1 MGLIFMKPKSSVN
14 IVITGGCGFIGGALV
29 GRLIEA
35 GGFKIRV
42 IDNLSV
48 GDRQSLSNISDF
60 TEIALNAASSG
71 WVSPLELIVADIC
84 DAQAMMTCIEGAD
97 HIVHLAANTGVAPSV
112 ENPRSDCIT
121 NVIGTLNCLEAA
133 RMHKIDKFVF
143 ASSGA
148 PIGEQEPPQNEKMPA
163 RPASPY
169 GASKLAGE
177 GYCSA
182 YFHCFG
188 VNTVGLRFGNV
199 YGPGS
204 AQKES
209 VVAKFIKRAL
219 KDEPIE
225 IYGDGLQTRDFIY
238 LHDLVDAIIASIN
251 ANDIGGELFQI
262 ASAKE
267 VTVSEITD
275 QIMRAFEARD
285 LSFPDIIHSEARI
298 GDVKRNYSDTSK
310 ARDKLGWQATTPL
323 SEGVIATLDY
333 FLNLDNL
340 AGLK

>member
-1 MGLIFMKPKSSVN
+1 MKPKSSAN
-14 IVITGGCGFIGGALV
+14 IVITGGCGFIGSALV

-35 GGFKIRV
+35 EGIKIRV

-60 TEIALNAASSG
+60 KEITVDEAGSE
-71 WVSPLELIVADIC
+71 WVSTLELIAADIC
-84 DAQAMMTCIEGAD
+84 DAPAMMKCIEGAD

-112 ENPRSDCIT
+112 ENPRFDCVT

-133 RMHKIDKFVF
+133 RKHKIDKFIF

-148 PIGEQEPPQNEKMPA
+148 PVGEQEPPQNEKMPA

-204 AQKES
+204 AKKES

-219 KDEPIE
+219 KSKPLE

-251 ANDIGGELFQI
+251 SNDIGGELFQI

-267 VTVSEITD
+267 VTVSEIAD
-275 QIMRAFEARD
+275 QIKRAFEARH
-285 LSFPDIIHSEARI
+285 LSFPDVVHSEARV

-310 ARDKLGWQATTPL
+310 ARDRLGWHATTPL

-333 FLNLDNL
+333 FLNLDDM
-340 AGLK
+340 AGVK

>member
-1 MGLIFMKPKSSVN
+1 MKPKSSVN